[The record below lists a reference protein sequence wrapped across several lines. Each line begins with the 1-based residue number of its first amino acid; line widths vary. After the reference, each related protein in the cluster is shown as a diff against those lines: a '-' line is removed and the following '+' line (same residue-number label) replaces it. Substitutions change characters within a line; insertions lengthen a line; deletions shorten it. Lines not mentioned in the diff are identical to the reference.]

1 MDQDAIAALLLD
13 AALCGGRALLACG
26 CHTRVAVETKS
37 DQSPVSAA
45 DLASDTAVKQRLA
58 QLMPDLP
65 VVSEET
71 ASAHFHRRFLM
82 LDPLD
87 GTREYLAG
95 GAEFAVALAYIEDG
109 RPRAGVIVAPKL
121 GVAWSGGATAQRHRI
136 GLDGTLV
143 GPTEPIHVVPSS
155 PLQAIALVSRLHDDE
170 ASRNALL
177 AFGPASRRA
186 ASSAVKFALIAEGS
200 AQIQI
205 RLAPMMEWDAA
216 AGDALIIAA
225 GGVIA
230 GLDGKPLTY
239 GQRGG
244 DFINPPFIAAATQ
257 DLFNAGLCAV
267 QRAS

>member
-1 MDQDAIAALLLD
+1 MDRDAIAALLLD

-26 CHTRVAVETKS
+26 CHTQVKVETKS
-37 DQSPVSAA
+37 DQSPVTAA
-45 DLASDTAVKQRLA
+45 DYASDIAVKQRLA
-58 QLMPDLP
+58 QLMPGLP

-71 ASAHFHRRFLM
+71 ASANTHRRFLM

-109 RPRAGVIVAPKL
+109 RSRAGVIVAPKL
-121 GVAWSGGATAQRHRI
+121 GFAWSGGLTAIRHRI
-136 GLDGTLV
+136 GERGMIT
-143 GPTEPIHVVPSS
+143 GEAEAIHVVSSS
-155 PLQAIALVSRLHDDE
+155 PAQATALVSRLHDDD
-170 ASRNALL
+170 ASRRALL
-177 AFGPASRRA
+177 AFGPGARRA

-216 AGDALIIAA
+216 AGDALIVAA
-225 GGVIA
+225 GGVVA
-230 GLDGKPLTY
+230 GLDGEPLVY

-244 DFINPPFIAAATQ
+244 DFVNPPFIAAASRE
-257 DLFNAGLCAV
+257 LFSAGLRAV